1 MNWKRFIPGF
11 PWRDIVEGL
20 KAKPAYLL
28 IFALVALFFV
38 GGGIGIGVAALE
50 GDYVIFGC
58 CIFLLCF
65 ALVIAY
71 LTICKVESAPA
82 VIRKREESK
91 LLMNLKS
98 AHPKVTTDLERL
110 RVEVQNLL
118 EKDTRTGDFH
128 IGFRY
133 RDQTDVV
140 PMTHRIVGLP
150 GEVDRMANIMAAFV
164 RLTTKEENL
173 DFHKTVFPKS
183 GNVLFAIKAAERIGK
198 PIIGFRGRDFAIAEG
213 TALPIIDN
221 YFDGILNENDKV
233 AVIDDI
239 TFRGDTVKETIDVL
253 QLAKVKTVAVFVIC
267 AHKER
272 TNQLRTD
279 LDKEYGGV
287 KFFPIVEI

>member
-1 MNWKRFIPGF
+1 MNWRRSIPGF

-28 IFALVALFFV
+28 IFAVVALFFV
-38 GGGIGIGVAALE
+38 GGSTGIGVGALE
-50 GDYVIFGC
+50 RDYVIFGG

-65 ALVIAY
+65 TLVIAY
-71 LTICKVESAPA
+71 LTICRVESAPE
-82 VIRKREESK
+82 VIRRREESK

-110 RVEVQNLL
+110 RVEVRNLL
-118 EKDTRTGDFH
+118 DKDTRTGDFR

-133 RDQTDVV
+133 RDPTAVV

-150 GEVDRMANIMAAFV
+150 GELDRMANIMAAFV
-164 RLTTKEENL
+164 RLTTKQEKL
-173 DFHKTVFPKS
+173 DFDKIVFPKT
-183 GNVLFAIKAAERIGK
+183 GNVLFAMKAAERIGK
-198 PIIGFRGRDFAIAEG
+198 PIIGFRGKDFAIADD

-221 YFDGILNENDKV
+221 YFDGMLNENDKV
-233 AVIDDI
+233 SVIDDI
-239 TFRGDTVKETIDVL
+239 TFRGDTVKETISHL
-253 QLAKVKTVAVFVIC
+253 QVAKVKTVAVFVIC

-287 KFFPIVEI
+287 KFFPIIEI